1 MKGKGLIALTPIL
14 VFLGVYLVTSILIKD
29 FYKVPV
35 ASAFLLASVYA
46 VLISKGRLRQRLDTF
61 SEGAGNPRILLMVWI
76 FILAGAFAQTA
87 KDIGAIDAT
96 VNLTLRVIPGSMLF
110 AGLFFTAC
118 FISMSVGTSVG
129 TIVAL
134 VPIATGI
141 AQEAGFSE
149 AFMAAIIVGG
159 AFFGDNLSFISDTT
173 IAATKAL
180 DCAMK
185 DKFKANIRI
194 VAPAVLLV
202 FAIYV
207 VKGLGVSVDVTPEA
221 ADSLKLVPY
230 LLVLVLAF
238 AGMDVMLILSL
249 GLGVNLLIGLVTGS
263 LGWDDW
269 LSSVG
274 EGIGGMGSL
283 IIVTLLAGGMM
294 ALIRAGGGLDW
305 LVGALTR
312 RLAASPAA
320 ASSAAVSP
328 AAVSS
333 ASHAASS
340 PAASSSASHAAS
352 SPAAVSPAAVSPAA
366 VSSASHAASSPAAV
380 SSPESVAAAS
390 APLLSET
397 ASAAPAPSPVAAA
410 SPAAA
415 AAPAIAGSDRQS
427 RRQRRGA
434 ELSIAALV
442 SLANLCT
449 ANNTIAIIT
458 VGGIAKDISDR
469 FGLDRKR
476 VASILDTFSC
486 FVQGLIPYGA
496 QLLMAS
502 GLAGIGAAAIIR
514 YLYYP
519 FALGLVALA
528 AIFIPASFR
537 SRK

>member
-1 MKGKGLIALTPIL
+1 MKKRGLLALTPIL

-46 VLISKGRLRQRLDTF
+46 VLISRGPLGKRISIF
-61 SEGAGNPRILLMVWI
+61 SEGAGNSKVLLMVWI

-87 KDIGAIDAT
+87 KDIGAIEAT

-141 AQEAGFSE
+141 AQEIGFSE

-173 IAATKAL
+173 IAATKAM

-194 VAPAVLLV
+194 VAPAVLVV
-202 FAIYV
+202 FIIYI
-207 VKGLGVSVDVTPEA
+207 VKGIGVDVAVEPGA
-221 ADSLKLVPY
+221 AEPLKLLPY
-230 LLVLVLAF
+230 LLVLVLALV
-238 AGMDVMLILSL
+238 GMDVLLILSL
-249 GLGVNLLIGLVTGS
+249 GIVVNLFIGLVTGS
-263 LGWDDW
+263 IGWADW
-269 LSSVG
+269 LSSIG

-312 RLAASPAA
+312 RLASPAA
-320 ASSAAVSP
+320 PASDQQSLPAV
-328 AAVSS
+328 
-333 ASHAASS
+333 
-340 PAASSSASHAAS
+340 
-352 SPAAVSPAAVSPAA
+352 
-366 VSSASHAASSPAAV
+366 
-380 SSPESVAAAS
+380 
-390 APLLSET
+390 T
-397 ASAAPAPSPVAAA
+397 R
-410 SPAAA
+410 
-415 AAPAIAGSDRQS
+415 GQK
-427 RRQRRGA
+427 RGA

-458 VGGIAKDISDR
+458 VGGIAKDVSER

-502 GLAGIGAAAIIR
+502 GLAGVGAAAIIR

-519 FALGLVALA
+519 FALGIVALA
-528 AIFIPASFR
+528 AIFIP
-537 SRK
+537 SRRPS